1 MSAPFPL
8 LWHRAGNAAAG
19 LAAVQAA
26 RRASAAILA
35 GRPLV
40 HGVELDLK
48 WAREAGRLQLYFHH
62 GPTGRERL
70 SAARARARAL
80 RGDALLLED
89 LLAADGAEALHY
101 LVELKRGDGPP
112 AAAIAELRA
121 AFEGRGLA
129 ARTWIAASSLDL
141 LREAALAWPEA
152 PRVLFARSLPGATRV
167 LHLPTTYTRRGL
179 RAFGLAPALAPGAV
193 DVLCTIGVVAKDPR
207 RHRAY
212 AAAAAA
218 RGVGYLPGRVTRCA
232 DLPQLAADGHAGAFM
247 YAAPCALG

>member
-26 RRASAAILA
+26 RRASAAALA

-48 WAREAGRLQLYFHH
+48 WAREGGRLQLYFHH

-70 SAARARARAL
+70 SAAGARTRAR
-80 RGDALLLED
+80 RGDALLLEE
-89 LLAADGAEALHY
+89 LLATDEAEALHY
-101 LVELKRGDGPP
+101 LVELKRGEGPP
-112 AAAIAELRA
+112 AAAVGALRA
-121 AFEGRGLA
+121 AFERRGLA
-129 ARTWIAASSLDL
+129 ARTWIAASSLAL
-141 LREAALAWPEA
+141 LRDAALAWPEA
-152 PRVLFARSLPGATRV
+152 PRVLFARSLPGAARV
-167 LHLPTTYTRRGL
+167 LHVPTTYTRRGL
-179 RAFGLAPALAPGAV
+179 RAFGLAPTLAPGAV
-193 DVLCTIGVVAKDPR
+193 DLLCTIGLLAKGPE

-212 AAAAAA
+212 AAAALA

-232 DLPQLAADGHAGAFM
+232 DLAPLAADGHAGAFM
-247 YAAPCALG
+247 YAAPRVVG